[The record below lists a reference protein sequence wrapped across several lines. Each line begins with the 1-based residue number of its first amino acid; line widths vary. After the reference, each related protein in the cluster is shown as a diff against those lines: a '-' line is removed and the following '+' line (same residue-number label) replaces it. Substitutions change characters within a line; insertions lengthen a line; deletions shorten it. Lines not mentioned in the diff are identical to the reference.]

1 MIPLDDLIVYQRAMD
16 LGDIVWSTVKDWE
29 YFAKQTIGRQLVR
42 SADSVSANIAEGH
55 GRYHYGD
62 RRQFAYYARGSLYES
77 ETWLRKS
84 ATRQLIPPHLV
95 KELNEQ
101 TGELGRILNGY
112 INTSAASNRNRRTLD
127 VWLLRIAD
135 P

>member
-1 MIPLDDLIVYQRAMD
+1 M
-16 LGDIVWSTVKDWE
+16 
-29 YFAKQTIGRQLVR
+29 
-42 SADSVSANIAEGH
+42 SANIAEGH

-84 ATRQLIPPHLV
+84 ATRQLITPHLI

-112 INTSAASNRNRRTLD
+112 IKSIG
-127 VWLLRIAD
+127 RIKTQSKNA
-135 P
+135 

>member
-16 LGDIVWSTVKDWE
+16 LGDVVWNTVKDWD
-29 YFAKQTIGRQLVR
+29 YFAKQTIG
-42 SADSVSANIAEGH
+42 
-55 GRYHYGD
+55 
-62 RRQFAYYARGSLYES
+62 RQFAYYARGSLYES
-77 ETWLRKS
+77 GTWLRKS

-112 INTSAASNRNRRTLD
+112 IKSIGRVKTQSMNT
-127 VWLLRIAD
+127 
-135 P
+135 